1 MRINSTREVPPMT
14 KMIPMTTTDGAA
26 IKSALLDPN
35 NKLAFKPRCLPV
47 KLADGTVED
56 KWFSTVTF
64 GADLW
69 AYNPAR
75 PLGFIDGESAKLLA
89 ILESGGDLPFADFYA
104 KPPASCARAE
114 LC

>member
-1 MRINSTREVPPMT
+1 MT
-14 KMIPMTTTDGAA
+14 KMIPMTATDGAA

-47 KLADGTVED
+47 KLADGSVED

-69 AYNPAR
+69 AYNPPR

-89 ILESGGDLPFADFYA
+89 LLQAGSALPHVDFYA
-104 KPPASCARAE
+104 KPAPACPRAE